1 MAETL
6 IDTTIVGIEF
16 RGMTAVRAAAKMARN
31 EQIRLERE
39 PHNPFDGAAI
49 AVYYRGHHIGYIP
62 RVANGVLAPAL
73 DRGAVALAVIEAPA
87 AIDAYGHVRSEPKI
101 RISLAEPQL

>member
-6 IDTTIVGIEF
+6 IDTTIVGIQF

-49 AVYYRGHHIGYIP
+49 AVYYRGHHVGYIP
-62 RVANGVLAPAL
+62 RVANVMLAPAL

-87 AIDAYGHVRSEPKI
+87 AIDAYGHVMSEPRI